1 MTGNRPF
8 RKTQGNRAFPGC
20 RRARKTGDSLA
31 KTLILQAIG
40 ADLIIITVDRRTK
53 ICIWIIII
61 GLANFLAYA
70 VVWVSLDGDAMNGYV
85 WYELADGHKILHYY
99 LVKHGTSVVEVS
111 RTTWIYSAVHSI
123 SIWITVGAVLLSMLT
138 LAKDRIISSMHSSIV
153 RGRTFIT
160 ILATVVTL
168 ISLAVTM
175 WFLLYMI
182 RQLADPAAGL
192 L

>member
-1 MTGNRPF
+1 M
-8 RKTQGNRAFPGC
+8 
-20 RRARKTGDSLA
+20 
-31 KTLILQAIG
+31 
-40 ADLIIITVDRRTK
+40 DRRTK

-61 GLANFLAYA
+61 GLTNFLAYT
-70 VVWVSLDGDAMNGYV
+70 VMYMSVEGDAMNGCV
-85 WYELADGHKILHYY
+85 RAEVVDGCKVLHYY
-99 LVKHGTSVVEVS
+99 LVKHGTDVVEVS
-111 RTTWIYSAVHSI
+111 RGTWIYSAVHSI

-138 LAKDRIISSMHSSIV
+138 LAKDRIISSMRSSIV

-175 WFLLYMI
+175 WFLIYMI
-182 RQLADPAAGL
+182 RQLTDPADGL